1 MRLSTP
7 LAIALLGLC
16 RLAAAQG
23 EPPAPAPAEPPV
35 APEPPA
41 PPAPPAPAPAPP
53 APPPV
58 IHQDAAPGEERPE
71 GTAFGIG
78 IGYALPTSL
87 ETPNTAS
94 LRLRFASGLTLEPR
108 VSLANTS
115 QTMKDT
121 TGMSTTDSTSELLL
135 EGALRKAFIRRG
147 RYEFEGIG
155 GARIDVTKQ
164 DPQGDDNTRT
174 TSEIALFWGIG
185 VGAWI
190 TAHWQFTFSIENPL
204 ISYTSTKQETAPG
217 MSTTNSTTNIGV
229 VFNPNV
235 VMMIHLYN

>member
-1 MRLSTP
+1 MRLST
-7 LAIALLGLC
+7 ALVAVMLGVC

-23 EPPAPAPAEPPV
+23 EPPPAEP
-35 APEPPA
+35 APPAEPPA
-41 PPAPPAPAPAPP
+41 PPPAPTPPPPPP
-53 APPPV
+53 APPPMV
-58 IHQDAAPGEERPE
+58 VHTDAPHDEGRPE
-71 GTAFGIG
+71 GTSFGIG

-94 LRLRFASGLTLEPR
+94 MRLRFASGLTLEPR
-108 VSLANTS
+108 VALANTS
-115 QTMKDT
+115 AT
-121 TGMSTTDSTSELLL
+121 TKNTGVPDSTDSTSEILL

-164 DPQGDDNTRT
+164 DPMGDNNSRT
-174 TSEIALFWGIG
+174 TTDIGLFWGIG

-190 TAHWQFTFSIENPL
+190 TSHWQFTFSIENPL
-204 ISYTSTKQETAPG
+204 ISFTSTKQENGPG
-217 MSTTNSTTNIGV
+217 TSTTNSTTNVGV

>member
-1 MRLSTP
+1 MRIST
-7 LAIALLGLC
+7 ALVAAMLGVC

-23 EPPAPAPAEPPV
+23 DPPPPAEPAPPAEPPAPPPTPTPPPAPAP
-35 APEPPA
+35 
-41 PPAPPAPAPAPP
+41 
-53 APPPV
+53 PPPV
-58 IHQDAAPGEERPE
+58 MMHDDAAADAGRPE

-108 VSLANTS
+108 VALANTS
-115 QTMKDT
+115 QTTAT
-121 TGMSTTDSTSELLL
+121 TGQPDNTESTSELLL

-155 GARIDVTKQ
+155 GARIDVTKN
-164 DPQGDDNTRT
+164 DPMGDDNTRT
-174 TSEIALFWGIG
+174 TTDIGLFWGIG

-190 TAHWQFTFSIENPL
+190 TSHWQFTFSIENPL
-204 ISYTSTKQETAPG
+204 ISFTSTKQENGPG
-217 MSTTNSTTNIGV
+217 TSTTNSTTNVGV
-229 VFNPNV
+229 VFSPNV

>member
-1 MRLSTP
+1 M
-7 LAIALLGLC
+7 LGVC

-23 EPPAPAPAEPPV
+23 DPPPSPGEPAPPPEPTP
-35 APEPPA
+35 PPA
-41 PPAPPAPAPAPP
+41 PPAPPPPPAPP
-53 APPPV
+53 AV
-58 IHQDAAPGEERPE
+58 IHQDAPPAEGRPE

-78 IGYALPTSL
+78 IGYTLPTSL

-108 VSLANTS
+108 VALANSS
-115 QTMKDT
+115 QSTKT
-121 TGMSTTDSTSELLL
+121 TGNPDTNDSTSELLL
-135 EGALRKAFIRRG
+135 EGALRKAFIKRG

-155 GARIDVTKQ
+155 GARLDVTKD
-164 DPQGDDNTRT
+164 DPQGDNNTIT
-174 TSEIALFWGIG
+174 TSDISLFWGVG

-190 TAHWQFTFSIENPL
+190 TSHWQFTFTIENPL
-204 ISYTSTKQETAPG
+204 ISLSSTKRETAAG

>member
-1 MRLSTP
+1 MRLTT
-7 LAIALLGLC
+7 ALVAAMLGVC

-23 EPPAPAPAEPPV
+23 EPPPAEP
-35 APEPPA
+35 APPAEPPA
-41 PPAPPAPAPAPP
+41 PPPAPTPPPAPP

-58 IHQDAAPGEERPE
+58 VVHDEPPADAGRPE

-94 LRLRFASGLTLEPR
+94 MRLRFASGLTLEPR
-108 VSLANTS
+108 VALANTS
-115 QTMKDT
+115 ATTKT
-121 TGMSTTDSTSELLL
+121 TGAPDTTDSTSELLL
-135 EGALRKAFIRRG
+135 EGALRKAFIKRG

-155 GARIDVTKQ
+155 GARIDVTKN
-164 DPQGDDNTRT
+164 DPMGDANTRT
-174 TSEIALFWGIG
+174 TTDIGLFWGIG

-190 TAHWQFTFSIENPL
+190 TSHWQFTFSIENPL
-204 ISYTSTKQETAPG
+204 ISFTSTKQENGPG
-217 MSTTNSTTNIGV
+217 TSTTNSTTNVGV